1 MSMATILLIVG
12 FGLINSY
19 VVRSSFTGLTFTL
32 VIFAL
37 TIQHFFLFR
46 AFWSKAGA
54 NDYNTSAKSWDSWY
68 DVVSLSNYRVDR
80 QLTSLLPSGP
90 FV

>member
-1 MSMATILLIVG
+1 M
-12 FGLINSY
+12 
-19 VVRSSFTGLTFTL
+19 TFTL
-32 VIFAL
+32 VIFVL

-54 NDYNTSAKSWDSWY
+54 NDYDNSSKAFSSTYPQVTLANTD
-68 DVVSLSNYRVDR
+68 NR
-80 QLTSLLPSGP
+80 QVGSQLLSGP